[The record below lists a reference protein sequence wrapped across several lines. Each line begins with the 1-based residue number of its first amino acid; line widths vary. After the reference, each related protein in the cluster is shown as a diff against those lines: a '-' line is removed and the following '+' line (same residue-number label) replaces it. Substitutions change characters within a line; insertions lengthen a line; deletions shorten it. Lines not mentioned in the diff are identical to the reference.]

1 MWLGSRSK
9 EPAPLSLAQNHQP
22 SLGSRKRNF
31 IDLTISDD
39 EEPVARKKSRSTSLS
54 TATSTESI
62 SERGIARR
70 QSRNPGKIYQYLL
83 EIQRLYIVIIPLI
96 WESSNYSHYYIF
108 YKSCKACLTWS
119 GTAKCPE
126 KRLNRNS
133 PLAFSSSNEY
143 VSKVKIPPPQPSPA
157 ESRRK
162 FLENLRVVEAVT
174 LSITIDDSSPR
185 LDFKFITKL
194 VLGAGVEEATDEFMI
209 GCTCRKNNG
218 RDIGCEYT
226 SCECLED
233 SARTEDGRKVFPYA
247 AGKDTTHC
255 LRDFYL
261 SHGWHVFECNARCNC
276 NSNCKNRVVQHGRK
290 VPLEIFKTRNRGWG
304 E

>member
-1 MWLGSRSK
+1 M
-9 EPAPLSLAQNHQP
+9 
-22 SLGSRKRNF
+22 
-31 IDLTISDD
+31 
-39 EEPVARKKSRSTSLS
+39 
-54 TATSTESI
+54 
-62 SERGIARR
+62 
-70 QSRNPGKIYQYLL
+70 
-83 EIQRLYIVIIPLI
+83 
-96 WESSNYSHYYIF
+96 
-108 YKSCKACLTWS
+108 
-119 GTAKCPE
+119 
-126 KRLNRNS
+126 
-133 PLAFSSSNEY
+133 
-143 VSKVKIPPPQPSPA
+143 
-157 ESRRK
+157 
-162 FLENLRVVEAVT
+162 FLDNLRVVEGVT
-174 LSITIDDSSPR
+174 LKNTIDDSSPR
-185 LDFKFITKL
+185 LDFKFIKKNI
-194 VLGAGVEEATDEFMI
+194 LGTGVEEATDEFMI

-233 SARTEDGRKVFPYA
+233 SARTDDGRKVFPYA

>member
-1 MWLGSRSK
+1 MWLGWRSK
-9 EPAPLSLAQNHQP
+9 GSAPLSLAQNHQP
-22 SLGSRKRNF
+22 SLSSKKRNF
-31 IDLTISDD
+31 IDLTSSDD
-39 EEPVARKKSRSTSLS
+39 EEPAARKKSRSASQS
-54 TATSTESI
+54 TTASAESI
-62 SERGIARR
+62 SEYGKGRG
-70 QSRNPGKIYQYLL
+70 QSRNPGKI
-83 EIQRLYIVIIPLI
+83 ILI
-96 WESSNYSHYYIF
+96 FVTNPASIYSHYPIIWGGKLHNSNRLYKF
-108 YKSCKACLTWS
+108 YKACLIFS
-119 GTAKCPE
+119 GTAECLE
-126 KRLNRNS
+126 KRLNHNS
-133 PLAFSSSNEY
+133 PLSFSSSNEY
-143 VSKVKIPPPQPSPA
+143 VSGVKIPPPQPSPA
-157 ESRRK
+157 ESRRM
-162 FLENLRVVEAVT
+162 FLDNLRVVEDVT
-174 LSITIDDSSPR
+174 LTNTIDDSSPR
-185 LDFKFITKL
+185 LDFKFIKKN
-194 VLGAGVEEATDEFMI
+194 VLGTGVEEATDEFMI

-233 SARTEDGRKVFPYA
+233 SARTDNERKVFPYA